1 MGRPSRRRKT
11 RKSSTDHGTFGLD
24 LKDCTTSVKTQKPKR
39 PEATRIA
46 SFSDVPDAEVV
57 EFRAA
62 FEERSP
68 LDELVHQG
76 AQKMLQKAIEEEVQ
90 QFLLEH
96 AQRRDEEGRRLVVRN
111 GYLPSRE
118 LLTGAGRLEVRQPRV
133 RDNTPDP
140 DTRVRFSSSI
150 LPPYLRRSKSID
162 ELIPW
167 LYLKGISTG
176 DFSEALQALLG
187 EDAKGLSPNVI
198 VRLKEQWCQE
208 YDQWSRR
215 DLSEK
220 QYVYFWAD
228 GIYANVR
235 LETPENRRQCLL
247 VLMGA
252 TAEGHKELIAVIDG
266 YRESEQ
272 SWYELLIDLKQ
283 RGLKFA
289 PKLATGDG
297 ALGFW
302 AALRKVFPE
311 TREQRCWLHKTANV
325 LNNMPKSVQPRAKAD
340 LHEIWMAE
348 TREQAHRAFDAFLEK
363 YQAKYEAACEC
374 LKKDREVLLAF
385 YDFPAEHWIHLRT
398 TNPIES
404 TFATIRLRHRR
415 TKGSGT
421 RRASLAMMFKLAQ
434 SAQKR
439 WRRLNGHA
447 QITYLLQGDKFVD
460 GIRQAAA

>member
-1 MGRPSRRRKT
+1 VT
-11 RKSSTDHGTFGLD
+11 QV
-24 LKDCTTSVKTQKPKR
+24 TTHTPTR
-39 PEATRIA
+39 PEATRMA
-46 SFSDVPDAEVV
+46 SFTEVPDAEVLA
-57 EFRAA
+57 FREQ
-62 FEERSP
+62 FEGRSP
-68 LDELVHQG
+68 LDELVRTG
-76 AQKMLQKAIEEEVQ
+76 AQRMLQKAIEDEVQ
-90 QFLLEH
+90 QFLFEH
-96 AQRRDEEGRRLVVRN
+96 AERVDQQGRRLVVRN
-111 GYLPSRE
+111 GHLPSRE
-118 LLTGAGRLEVRQPRV
+118 LLTGAGPLEVRQPRV

-140 DTRVRFSSSI
+140 DQRVRFSSTI

-167 LYLKGISTG
+167 LYLKGVSTG

-187 EDAKGLSPNVI
+187 ENAKGLSPNVI

-208 YDQWSRR
+208 YEQWSRR
-215 DLSEK
+215 DLSDK
-220 QYVYFWAD
+220 QYVYVWAD
-228 GIYANVR
+228 GIYANIR
-235 LETPENRRQCLL
+235 LETPENRRQCML

-272 SWYELLIDLKQ
+272 SWYELLVGLKQ
-283 RGLKFA
+283 RGLTFA
-289 PKLATGDG
+289 PKLAVGDG

-325 LNNMPKSVQPRAKAD
+325 LNKMPKSVQPKAKAD

-363 YQAKYEAACEC
+363 YGPKYAAACEC
-374 LKKDREVLLAF
+374 LKKDRDVLLAF

-404 TFATIRLRHRR
+404 TFSTIRLRHRK
-415 TKGSGT
+415 TKGNGT

-439 WRRLNGHA
+439 WRRLNGHG
-447 QITYLLQGDKFVD
+447 QLTYLLQGDTFID